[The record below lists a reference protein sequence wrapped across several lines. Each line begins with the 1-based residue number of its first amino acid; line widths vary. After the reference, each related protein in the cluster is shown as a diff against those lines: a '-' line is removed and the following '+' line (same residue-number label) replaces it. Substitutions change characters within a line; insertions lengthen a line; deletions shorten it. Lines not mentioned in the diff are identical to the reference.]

1 MHSRE
6 GLTSLAGSTLSS
18 RSPTFPCTEARQ
30 QVGPSSIRIQRS
42 ISRSVMRS
50 EKVSLLH
57 NAKELLLVHL
67 AITVAVRLV
76 DHLLKLLIRHALAE
90 LLRDALEVLERD
102 LARLVVVEQA
112 ERLEDLVLRVAVEN
126 LLRHHGHELREL
138 DRAGTVVVHVLDHLL
153 DLLLLRLEAQ
163 RTHRDLELLRVNG
176 PRPVRVEE
184 VEGLLDLLLLLLRQL
199 LLLAAT
205 AAETPTKR
213 H

>member
-6 GLTSLAGSTLSS
+6 GLTSLAGSTLSP

-76 DHLLKLLIRHALAE
+76 DHLLQLLIRHALA
-90 LLRDALEVLERD
+90 
-102 LARLVVVEQA
+102 
-112 ERLEDLVLRVAVEN
+112 
-126 LLRHHGHELREL
+126 
-138 DRAGTVVVHVLDHLL
+138 
-153 DLLLLRLEAQ
+153 
-163 RTHRDLELLRVNG
+163 ELLRVNG

-205 AAETPTKR
+205 AAETPPER
-213 H
+213 HRAKLSFAGLLALR

>member
-57 NAKELLLVHL
+57 DAKELLLVHL
-67 AITVAVRLV
+67 AITVAVHLV
-76 DHLLKLLIRHALAE
+76 DHLLQLLIRHALAE

-138 DRAGTVVVHVLDHLL
+138 DRAGTIVVDVL
-153 DLLLLRLEAQ
+153 
-163 RTHRDLELLRVNG
+163 
-176 PRPVRVEE
+176 
-184 VEGLLDLLLLLLRQL
+184 
-199 LLLAAT
+199 
-205 AAETPTKR
+205 
-213 H
+213 